1 MIQLFSDSELSLD
14 RESEAGTG
22 SSEHEDGEREGS
34 PRTYSWSSAPM
45 PLPTVLLD
53 RKIEMLLTE
62 WNKNPDMLFTI
73 HPVDGTFLVWHIK
86 YLDEY
91 NPGIFRQVQVYFIDK
106 TICTFYIIIK
116 GSRLHTD
123 LTGFQNYSKIFF

>member
-1 MIQLFSDSELSLD
+1 MINLFSDSELSLD

-34 PRTYSWSSAPM
+34 PRTYSRPGISM
-45 PLPTVLLD
+45 PLPTILLD

-106 TICTFYIIIK
+106 AIITSCITYIYTYTHI
-116 GSRLHTD
+116 
-123 LTGFQNYSKIFF
+123 

>member
-1 MIQLFSDSELSLD
+1 MNFYIYYLVCVLTDLFSDLELSLD

-34 PRTYSWSSAPM
+34 PRCHPGPSIPV

-53 RKIEMLLTE
+53 RKIETLLTE

-73 HPVDGTFLVWHIK
+73 HPVDGTFLVWHVK

-91 NPGIFRQVQVYFIDK
+91 NPGIFRQVQVYFLDEN
-106 TICTFYIIIK
+106 IIVFLK
-116 GSRLHTD
+116 
-123 LTGFQNYSKIFF
+123 